1 MNTIPNSEGLVLP
14 GAQSGGKIGVLVIHG
29 FTGSPVSISP
39 WARYLNQQGYTVH
52 APRLPGHGTT
62 WQEMNETTWQ
72 DWYKCVEDSYLDL
85 RSKCDRIFIAGFSMG
100 GALALKLCQIRGDEI
115 EGLLLL
121 NPSIYDNR
129 LIIKL
134 TPLIKF
140 FVPSIKS
147 RRVTDVAMANPPKHS
162 YGRTPLKALDSLRKL
177 WRLVQRDL
185 YLIDLPVMIGYSIND
200 HVVDPANSERVIE
213 SIYSADIREVIFER
227 SFHNVALDYD
237 SDLLNE
243 QSQVFIHE
251 VLSGEINR
259 GDEYNER
266 ELIDA
271 EFDSIVS
278 GLSLDE
284 TPPTTYLDELDRRVS
299 AEQFSPPNP
308 KLPVFD
314 QTQRTGFIAIGSGFA
329 YLIINQFTPI
339 DIAGIWP
346 AVVVICVGVAILIW
360 RTARNDDEFDD
371 GATL

>member
-1 MNTIPNSEGLVLP
+1 
-14 GAQSGGKIGVLVIHG
+14 
-29 FTGSPVSISP
+29 
-39 WARYLNQQGYTVH
+39 
-52 APRLPGHGTT
+52 
-62 WQEMNETTWQ
+62 
-72 DWYKCVEDSYLDL
+72 
-85 RSKCDRIFIAGFSMG
+85 
-100 GALALKLCQIRGDEI
+100 
-115 EGLLLL
+115 LLLL